1 MSLENK
7 YLTGGGVL
15 VTRNSQE
22 LPYKSATDNLVT
34 ALNTQRGVFLS
45 SSFEFP
51 KRYSRWDL
59 GFTNPPI
66 EIVARGRCMEITA
79 LNARGMVLLPAI
91 YQALKDCPELNSLK
105 HQDQVITLNVTI
117 SQQEFTEEQRSQQPS
132 VFSILRRVIGLFA
145 HKDDSYLGLYGAF
158 GYELCF
164 QFEAIKTSLKRNV
177 DARDMVLY
185 IPDEIIAVDHSSKL
199 AFCYQ
204 YEFEFN
210 NQETNDEARDGESNV
225 FSLAANSDENNDVAF
240 TSDHAPGEYANCVR
254 KAIEYFTR
262 GDLYEV
268 VPGQVFAQSCI
279 DLPSDIFR
287 RLKAAN
293 PAPYGA
299 LINLGEQEYLV
310 AASPE
315 MFVRVDG
322 RRIETCPISG
332 TIKRGRDPMED
343 TKQIIALLNSEKEE
357 SELTMCT
364 DVDRNDKSRIC
375 EPGSIRLL
383 GRRQIEMYSRLIH
396 TVDHVEGILREGF
409 DAIDGFLAHA
419 WAVTVTGAPKQS
431 AIQFIED
438 NEKSPRRWYGGAMG
452 SFLFN
457 GNVNTGL
464 TLRTMRIKDGVA
476 EVRAGATLL
485 YDSDPDAEEAETH
498 LKASALLGIIN
509 PSVKPAADRSISFE
523 QYDYNRKLVILMVD
537 HQDSF
542 VHTLGGYLRMTGA
555 SVITMRPKMAREHLA
570 KESPD
575 LLVLSPGP
583 GRPSDYEM
591 HETIQLAEEKKIPVF
606 GVCLGLQGIV
616 EYFGGSLR
624 QLEHP
629 MHGKPSR
636 IHLVKEGIFK
646 DLPESTFTAGRYH
659 SLCANEMP
667 STLKILATTEDDTV
681 MAIQH
686 IDLPVAGVQFHPES
700 ILSQENN
707 VGHRLLVNMLSDL
720 VGTSTP
726 ST

>member
-1 MSLENK
+1 
-7 YLTGGGVL
+7 
-15 VTRNSQE
+15 
-22 LPYKSATDNLVT
+22 
-34 ALNTQRGVFLS
+34 
-45 SSFEFP
+45 
-51 KRYSRWDL
+51 
-59 GFTNPPI
+59 
-66 EIVARGRCMEITA
+66 
-79 LNARGMVLLPAI
+79 
-91 YQALKDCPELNSLK
+91 
-105 HQDQVITLNVTI
+105 
-117 SQQEFTEEQRSQQPS
+117 
-132 VFSILRRVIGLFA
+132 
-145 HKDDSYLGLYGAF
+145 
-158 GYELCF
+158 
-164 QFEAIKTSLKRNV
+164 
-177 DARDMVLY
+177 
-185 IPDEIIAVDHSSKL
+185 
-199 AFCYQ
+199 
-204 YEFEFN
+204 
-210 NQETNDEARDGESNV
+210 
-225 FSLAANSDENNDVAF
+225 
-240 TSDHAPGEYANCVR
+240 
-254 KAIEYFTR
+254 
-262 GDLYEV
+262 
-268 VPGQVFAQSCI
+268 
-279 DLPSDIFR
+279 
-287 RLKAAN
+287 
-293 PAPYGA
+293 
-299 LINLGEQEYLV
+299 
-310 AASPE
+310 
-315 MFVRVDG
+315 
-322 RRIETCPISG
+322 
-332 TIKRGRDPMED
+332 MED

>member
-1 MSLENK
+1 MSLEK
-7 YLTGGGVL
+7 KFVTGGGIG

-22 LPYKSATDNLVT
+22 LPYKSATNHLVT

-45 SSFEFP
+45 SSFEYP

-66 EIVARGRCMEITA
+66 EIVARGRCMQITA
-79 LNARGMVLLPAI
+79 LNARGIVLLPAI
-91 YQALKDCPELNSLK
+91 YQALIDCPEQDSLH
-105 HQDQVITLNVTI
+105 HQDQVITLNVPV

-132 VFSILRRVIGLFA
+132 VFSILRRIIRLFA
-145 HKDDSYLGLYGAF
+145 HKDDAYLGLYGAF

-164 QFEAIKTSLKRNV
+164 QFEAIKTSLKRSA

-210 NQETNDEARDGESNV
+210 NQETNDKARDGESNV
-225 FSLAANSDENNDVAF
+225 FALVANSGQDNKGTAF
-240 TSDHAPGEYANCVR
+240 TSDHAPGEYADCVR
-254 KAIEYFTR
+254 KAIEYFAR

-268 VPGQVFAQSCI
+268 VPGQVFAQPCI
-279 DLPSDIFR
+279 DLPSEIFR

-322 RRIETCPISG
+322 RRVETCPISG

-343 TKQIIALLNSEKEE
+343 TKQIIALLNSKKEE

-383 GRRQIEMYSRLIH
+383 GRRQIEIYSRLIH

-438 NEKSPRRWYGGAMG
+438 NEKSPRMWYGGAMG

-509 PSVKPAADRSISFE
+509 PANKPVANDDISFE
-523 QYDYNRKLVILMVD
+523 QYNNNRKLVILMVD

-555 SVITMRPKMAREHLA
+555 SVITMRPKMARAHLA

-583 GRPSDYEM
+583 GRPSEYEM
-591 HETIQLAEEKKIPVF
+591 HETIRLAAEKKVPIF

-629 MHGKPSR
+629 MHGKPSCIR
-636 IHLVKEGIFK
+636 LVNEGIFK
-646 DLPESTFTAGRYH
+646 DLPETTFTAGRYH
-659 SLCANEMP
+659 SLCANKVP
-667 STLKILATTEDDTV
+667 ATLKILATTEDDTV

-686 IDLPVAGVQFHPES
+686 IDLPIAAVQFHPES
-700 ILSQENN
+700 ILSLENN
-707 VGHRLLVNMLSDL
+707 VGHRLLVNMLSGL
-720 VGTSTP
+720 VGTT
-726 ST
+726 

>member
-1 MSLENK
+1 MSLEK
-7 YLTGGGVL
+7 KFVTGGGVS

-22 LPYKSATDNLVT
+22 LPYISATDNLVT

-45 SSFEFP
+45 SSFEYP

-79 LNARGMVLLPAI
+79 LNARGKVLLPAI
-91 YQALKDCPELNSLK
+91 YQALEACPEQNSLK
-105 HQDQVITLNVTI
+105 YLDQVITLNVTI
-117 SQQEFTEEQRSQQPS
+117 SQEEFTEEQRSQQPS
-132 VFSILRRVIGLFA
+132 VFSILRSIIRLFA

-164 QFEAIKTSLKRNV
+164 QFEAIKTSLKRDA

-210 NQETNDEARDGESNV
+210 NQETKNKARDGESNV
-225 FSLAANSDENNDVAF
+225 FTLVSNSDENGAAAF

-268 VPGQVFAQSCI
+268 VPGQVFAQPCI
-279 DLPSDIFR
+279 DLPSEIFR

-322 RRIETCPISG
+322 RRVETCPISG

-343 TKQIIALLNSEKEE
+343 TRQIIALLNSEKEE

-375 EPGSIRLL
+375 EPGTIRLL

-396 TVDHVEGILREGF
+396 TVDHVEGILREEF

-509 PSVKPAADRSISFE
+509 PSGKKPTVDSGISFD
-523 QYDYNRKLVILMVD
+523 QYDNNRKLVILMVD

-542 VHTLGGYLRMTGA
+542 VHTLGGYLRRTGA

-583 GRPSDYEM
+583 GRPNEYEM
-591 HETIQLAEEKKIPVF
+591 HETIQMAQEKKIPVF

-616 EYFGGSLR
+616 EYFGGTLR

-636 IHLVKEGIFK
+636 IRLVNEGIFK

-659 SLCANEMP
+659 SLCANEVP
-667 STLKILATTEDDTV
+667 ATLKVLATTEDDTI

-686 IDLPVAGVQFHPES
+686 VDLPVAAVQFHPES

-720 VGTSTP
+720 IGTT
-726 ST
+726 